1 MFLCFYDSF
10 CQTYNGASVVDYVV
24 ILHSL
29 LSFVVGFNVGDI
41 TEFSHHSCLYFILQI
56 KYPQNSGDTFK
67 LTPHIKYFI
76 WNESQKDAL
85 REFMSLNE
93 VENKLESLFLQHKG
107 VSSDEATD
115 TDILVISQKF
125 CLIPHK
131 KF

>member
-1 MFLCFYDSF
+1 
-10 CQTYNGASVVDYVV
+10 VVDYVV

-41 TEFSHHSCLYFILQI
+41 TEFSHRSCLCFILQI
-56 KYPQNSGDTFK
+56 KYLQNSGDTFK